1 MSAAA
6 LTQLAL
12 TELGADAPTTATV
25 MRVAARLAASVNS
38 WPGLRGSEKQQV
50 VLSTLRE
57 VLTSEAIRSRMEP
70 AAHAT
75 LLATL
80 DTVVPETLALV
91 VAAGRGEIDVRKPTI
106 GCVGRVAALV
116 CRAVAVAAP
125 LSEDERRALG
135 LAANA
140 VSEAANVAEAAAAVP
155 SSPVAEPAVPT
166 PEKEP
171 ATDAAAADPT
181 ATDNKTE
188 SVTPATPTESPP
200 SA

>member
-12 TELGADAPTTATV
+12 TELGADAPTTATI

-57 VLTSEAIRSRMEP
+57 VLTSEAIRSRMGP

-91 VAAGRGEIDVRKPTI
+91 VAAGRGEIDVRKPTV
-106 GCVGRVAALV
+106 GCMGRVAALV

-135 LAANA
+135 LAAN
-140 VSEAANVAEAAAAVP
+140 VAEAAAAVP
-155 SSPVAEPAVPT
+155 SSPAAEPVVPT

-171 ATDAAAADPT
+171 ATDAAAAGPT

-188 SVTPATPTESPP
+188 SVTPATPTESLP